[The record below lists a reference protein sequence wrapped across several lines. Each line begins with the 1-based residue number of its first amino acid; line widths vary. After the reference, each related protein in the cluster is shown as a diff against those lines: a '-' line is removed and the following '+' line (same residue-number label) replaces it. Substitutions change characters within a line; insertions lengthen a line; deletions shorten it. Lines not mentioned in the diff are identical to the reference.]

1 MADNTVF
8 QNLISELSEK
18 LEALKEIKTLMRE
31 LEEDLPMETEDLMI
45 SFKDM
50 RKQVK
55 EAKEKHIKDLLNGND
70 DYADYRKRI
79 QELKEEAANL
89 KLKLFTEAAK
99 LTREHGDL
107 DQTVV
112 VNGTPSR
119 LQTQKEVQ
127 VYLNGKVIK

>member
-8 QNLISELSEK
+8 QNLIEELGK
-18 LEALKEIKTLMRE
+18 RLGALKEIKTLMRE
-31 LEEDLPMETEDLMI
+31 LEEDVPMDLEELLL

-55 EAKEKHIKDLLNGND
+55 EGKDKHVKVLLESND
-70 DYADYRKRI
+70 DYADYRKKV

-89 KLKLFTEAAK
+89 KLQLFNEAAK

-127 VYLNGKVIK
+127 VYLNGKIIK